1 VGDKIQK
8 SLLLFAAAIVFG
20 IAGYMLIEGWSFL
33 DALYMTIITLGTVG
47 FGETH
52 PLSPTGRIFTVFLII
67 FGLGT
72 AASVI
77 NSFGSILL
85 EQKLNS
91 ILGRKNMQTALRKLN
106 NHVILGGFGQIGK
119 AISLKLQE
127 KSIPFVVIDELD
139 EEIKKAEQLNYL
151 TIGGNVTSDVTLLAA
166 GIKRASCIVICISD
180 LTVNLTLALAA
191 KELNP
196 GIKVIARGTDRA
208 LESRITR
215 AGADIVVYPV
225 ALGGEQ
231 ISRLI
236 AGFYNEE
243 GDNTD
248 STYQPVD
255 GYYLKMHRHFHSTP
269 TTIEEIINEEHGL
282 WAVVYKTASG
292 EVTDNPQPDVTVSP
306 GDSVIVLLN
315 NSILSKTKEMM
326 PKQKIEW
333 SEDYSVGD
341 ASIDEEHLR
350 LMNIINDFNQAI
362 ITGQAKKNLAKLFDS
377 LVDYTVK
384 HFKNEEQLM
393 RAANYHDLEAHIEE
407 HRAFVHKVMA
417 LNKEKDY
424 VFSSNIS
431 SFLHTWLLEHILDT
445 DKKYQPV
452 LKKKV

>member
-1 VGDKIQK
+1 
-8 SLLLFAAAIVFG
+8 
-20 IAGYMLIEGWSFL
+20 
-33 DALYMTIITLGTVG
+33 
-47 FGETH
+47 
-52 PLSPTGRIFTVFLII
+52 
-67 FGLGT
+67 
-72 AASVI
+72 
-77 NSFGSILL
+77 
-85 EQKLNS
+85 
-91 ILGRKNMQTALRKLN
+91 
-106 NHVILGGFGQIGK
+106 
-119 AISLKLQE
+119 
-127 KSIPFVVIDELD
+127 
-139 EEIKKAEQLNYL
+139 
-151 TIGGNVTSDVTLLAA
+151 
-166 GIKRASCIVICISD
+166 
-180 LTVNLTLALAA
+180 
-191 KELNP
+191 
-196 GIKVIARGTDRA
+196 
-208 LESRITR
+208 
-215 AGADIVVYPV
+215 
-225 ALGGEQ
+225 
-231 ISRLI
+231 
-236 AGFYNEE
+236 
-243 GDNTD
+243 
-248 STYQPVD
+248 
-255 GYYLKMHRHFHSTP
+255 MHRHFHSTP

-282 WAVVYKTASG
+282 WAVAYKTASG
-292 EVTDNPQPDVTVSP
+292 EVTNNPQPDVIVSP

-326 PKQKIEW
+326 PKKKIEW

-445 DKKYQPV
+445 DKKYKPV

>member
-1 VGDKIQK
+1 
-8 SLLLFAAAIVFG
+8 
-20 IAGYMLIEGWSFL
+20 
-33 DALYMTIITLGTVG
+33 
-47 FGETH
+47 
-52 PLSPTGRIFTVFLII
+52 
-67 FGLGT
+67 
-72 AASVI
+72 
-77 NSFGSILL
+77 
-85 EQKLNS
+85 
-91 ILGRKNMQTALRKLN
+91 
-106 NHVILGGFGQIGK
+106 
-119 AISLKLQE
+119 
-127 KSIPFVVIDELD
+127 
-139 EEIKKAEQLNYL
+139 
-151 TIGGNVTSDVTLLAA
+151 VTLLAA
-166 GIKRASCIVICISD
+166 GIKRASCIVICIAD

-236 AGFYNEE
+236 AGFYSEE
-243 GDNTD
+243 GDSTD

-269 TTIEEIINEEHGL
+269 TSIEEIINEEHGL

-292 EVTDNPQPDVTVSP
+292 EVTDNPQPDVIVSP

-333 SEDYSVGD
+333 SEEYSVGD

-393 RAANYHDLEAHIEE
+393 RTANYHDLEAHIEE

-431 SFLHTWLLEHILDT
+431 SFLHMWLLEHIMDT

>member
-1 VGDKIQK
+1 
-8 SLLLFAAAIVFG
+8 
-20 IAGYMLIEGWSFL
+20 
-33 DALYMTIITLGTVG
+33 
-47 FGETH
+47 
-52 PLSPTGRIFTVFLII
+52 
-67 FGLGT
+67 
-72 AASVI
+72 
-77 NSFGSILL
+77 
-85 EQKLNS
+85 
-91 ILGRKNMQTALRKLN
+91 MQTALRKLN

-127 KSIPFVVIDELD
+127 NSIPFIIIDELD
-139 EEIKKAEQLNYL
+139 EEVKKAEQLGCLALN
-151 TIGGNVTSDVTLLAA
+151 GNVTSDVTLLAA
-166 GIKRASCIVICISD
+166 GIKRANCIVVCISD

-215 AGADIVVYPV
+215 AGADIVVYPI

-231 ISRLI
+231 ISHLI
-236 AGFYNEE
+236 AGYYNED

-248 STYQPVD
+248 LTYQPVD
-255 GYYLKMHRHFHSTP
+255 GYYLKMHRHFHSAP
-269 TTIEEIINEEHGL
+269 ATIEEIINEEHGL
-282 WAVVYKTASG
+282 WALVYKTASG
-292 EVTDNPQPDVTVSP
+292 EVTDNPRPDVTVFP

-315 NSILSKTKEMM
+315 NSILSKTKEMT

-333 SEDYSVGD
+333 SEDYSVGI

-350 LMNIINDFNQAI
+350 LINIINEFNQALA
-362 ITGQAKKNLAKLFDS
+362 TGQAKKNLAKVFDS

-393 RAANYHDLEAHIEE
+393 REANYHDLEAHIEE
-407 HRAFVHKVMA
+407 HRALVRKVMA

-424 VFSSNIS
+424 VFSSNIT
-431 SFLHTWLLEHILDT
+431 SFLYMWLLEHILDT

-452 LKKKV
+452 LRKEL